1 MLQLMV
7 IALVIGWFAR
17 QYTFKNRLKWKQ
29 RAETLK
35 GVGRY
40 LAADGRAVLRKPVQQ
55 SDVGYNK
62 DLYDETLNKLSP
74 LTDAEW
80 DAFMEELDDE

>member
-7 IALVIGWFAR
+7 IALVIGTIWWVVKR
-17 QYTFKNRLKWKQ
+17 VQ
-29 RAETLK
+29 RMNWDAWRP
-35 GVGRY
+35 VGRHY
-40 LAADGRAVLRKPVQQ
+40 LADARAVLRKPVQQ
-55 SDVGYNK
+55 PPAK
-62 DLYDETLNKLSP
+62 ALYDVYLNELRP

>member
-7 IALVIGWFAR
+7 IALVIGWFSW

-40 LAADGRAVLRKPVQQ
+40 LAADARAVLRKPVQQ
-55 SDVGYNK
+55 PPAKG
-62 DLYDETLNKLSP
+62 LYDVYLNELRP